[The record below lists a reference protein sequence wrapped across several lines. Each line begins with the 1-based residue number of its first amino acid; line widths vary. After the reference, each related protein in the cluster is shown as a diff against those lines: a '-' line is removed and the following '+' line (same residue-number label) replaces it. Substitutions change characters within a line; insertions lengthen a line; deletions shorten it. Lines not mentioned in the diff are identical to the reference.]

1 MNWFRY
7 IFVLSTLMILIQK
20 SFKVNKILIKR
31 TKLSLLDVIF
41 FKKRSTT
48 FRLKCAI
55 EVRNFIK
62 TATTS
67 ITARQKAVL
76 NGIRATKTFFILT
89 KKFTNYISMEEK
101 SALNQTGG
109 DIQGKN
115 AFRTPRP
122 SKTIFSAEVRVCL
135 SLQKNCVLQQAEAKQ
150 KLHFLLHQA

>member
-20 SFKVNKILIKR
+20 LFKVNKILIKR

-48 FRLKCAI
+48 FRLKYAI
-55 EVRNFIK
+55 EARNFIK

-89 KKFTNYISMEEK
+89 KKFTNYISMVE
-101 SALNQTGG
+101 
-109 DIQGKN
+109 
-115 AFRTPRP
+115 
-122 SKTIFSAEVRVCL
+122 
-135 SLQKNCVLQQAEAKQ
+135 
-150 KLHFLLHQA
+150 

>member
-1 MNWFRY
+1 MNIFRA
-7 IFVLSTLMILIQK
+7 
-20 SFKVNKILIKR
+20 
-31 TKLSLLDVIF
+31 IF
-41 FKKRSTT
+41 FKKRYTT

-55 EVRNFIK
+55 EARNFIK

-76 NGIRATKTFFILT
+76 IGIRATKTFFILT

-122 SKTIFSAEVRVCL
+122 SKTIFSAEVRGYL
-135 SLQKNCVLQQAEAKQ
+135 SLQKNCPLQQAEAKQ
-150 KLHFLLHQA
+150 KLHFLLHQV